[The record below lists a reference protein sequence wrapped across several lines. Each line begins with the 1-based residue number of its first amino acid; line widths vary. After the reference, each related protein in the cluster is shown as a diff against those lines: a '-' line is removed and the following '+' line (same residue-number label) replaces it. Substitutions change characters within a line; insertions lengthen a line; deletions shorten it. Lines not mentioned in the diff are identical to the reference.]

1 MKQHSVLLG
10 TLMVLSLALAAG
22 AWAQPPE
29 QTNQGMTASPSPQ
42 SQPSAS
48 SSQPDLLSTM
58 PGVLVSTES
67 LLGIDVKNAQ
77 GQGVG
82 DLKHLMIDSR
92 TGRVMYAVVGMGGF
106 LGLGRKT
113 LVVPW
118 SAMTVTRH
126 GNALVL
132 NLSPHTL
139 PQASNSDALGC
150 AGHASV
156 Q

>member
-1 MKQHSVLLG
+1 MKQHSVLLS
-10 TLMVLSLALAAG
+10 TLMVLSLALVAS
-22 AWAQPPE
+22 AWAQSPA
-29 QTNQGMTASPSPQ
+29 QTNQGTVASPSPQ
-42 SQPSAS
+42 SKPSAP
-48 SSQPDLLSTM
+48 SSQPDLFSTM

-67 LLGIDVKNAQ
+67 LLGIDVKNTQ

-82 DLKHLMIDSR
+82 DLKHLMIDFH
-92 TGRVMYAVVGMGGF
+92 TGRVMYAVVAMGGF
-106 LGLGRKT
+106 LGLSRKT

-118 SAMTVTRH
+118 SAVTVTRD

-139 PQASNSDALGC
+139 PQASNPDVGC

>member
-1 MKQHSVLLG
+1 MKKRSVLLG
-10 TLMVLSLALAAG
+10 PLVVLSLALLAS
-22 AWAQPPE
+22 AWAQQQA
-29 QTNQGMTASPSPQ
+29 QTNQGAAASQSPQ
-42 SQPSAS
+42 TQPSAPS
-48 SSQPDLLSTM
+48 NQPDLLSTM

-77 GQGVG
+77 GRDVG

-106 LGLGRKT
+106 LGMGKKS

-118 SAMTVTRH
+118 SAMTVTRN

-132 NLSPHTL
+132 NLSPRPV
-139 PQASNSDALGC
+139 PQESDSDAPGC

-156 Q
+156 E